1 MDLGLVSHLATL
13 KSRVPFLHFFDGYR
27 TSAELSKIETIGYDE
42 IKSMVNNDL
51 IENNLRQF
59 ALNPT
64 NPLIRGTGQRP
75 DIFMQAA
82 PPPVRLLTVY

>member
-13 KSRVPFLHFFDGYR
+13 KARVPFLHFFDGYR
-27 TSAELSKIETIGYDE
+27 TSAELSKIETIGYDQ
-42 IKSMVNNDL
+42 IKTLVQN
-51 IENNLRQF
+51 EHVEKNLRAF

-75 DIFMQAA
+75 DIFFQVS
-82 PPPVRLLTVY
+82 P